1 MYETDSLQDTIIAPA
16 SGRGGA
22 VTLIR
27 LSGKELKPLLRKHF
41 RSAKPLCH
49 AHALY
54 GHMVDGEELIDE
66 VVLTYY
72 QAPHSYTG
80 EDTAEIGCHASPYIV
95 ERILNCF
102 IQSGA
107 RMANPGEFTLR
118 SYLNGKRD
126 LAEAE
131 AVADLIHA
139 EGEAQH
145 RLAMA
150 QLRGDYS
157 QTLSDVRRRFIE
169 FASLIELELDFS
181 EEDVAFADRDRLI
194 ALAQEVRTQIR
205 ALIDSYQTGRK
216 IRNGIATVICGIPNA
231 GKSAL
236 LNALLRENRA
246 IVSDIEGT
254 TRDTVSETIFIG
266 GYPFRIID
274 TAGLRHT
281 DNPIEQLGVARS
293 REALSEADIALLLI
307 DATRCAGEQ
316 DLAQQLKIADEIKA
330 PALCVLNKIDLLDE
344 RSQTEL
350 SERITVRM
358 PKYPLLLVSAKE
370 RTGLKALEE
379 AMVRLS
385 ATNSAE
391 QASVIVT
398 NLRHLEL
405 LEKADKGLDAVL
417 NGLKRNTDSALIA
430 LELRTAIDAIGEITG
445 ETIRDNDLLGHIFA
459 NFCIGK

>member
-118 SYLNGKRD
+118 SYLNGKR
-126 LAEAE
+126 
-131 AVADLIHA
+131 DLIHA

-445 ETIRDNDLLGHIFA
+445 ETIRDNDILGHIFA

>member
-1 MYETDSLQDTIIAPA
+1 M
-16 SGRGGA
+16 
-22 VTLIR
+22 
-27 LSGKELKPLLRKHF
+27 
-41 RSAKPLCH
+41 
-49 AHALY
+49 
-54 GHMVDGEELIDE
+54 
-66 VVLTYY
+66 
-72 QAPHSYTG
+72 
-80 EDTAEIGCHASPYIV
+80 
-95 ERILNCF
+95 
-102 IQSGA
+102 
-107 RMANPGEFTLR
+107 
-118 SYLNGKRD
+118 
-126 LAEAE
+126 
-131 AVADLIHA
+131 
-139 EGEAQH
+139 
-145 RLAMA
+145 
-150 QLRGDYS
+150 
-157 QTLSDVRRRFIE
+157 
-169 FASLIELELDFS
+169 
-181 EEDVAFADRDRLI
+181 
-194 ALAQEVRTQIR
+194 
-205 ALIDSYQTGRK
+205 
-216 IRNGIATVICGIPNA
+216 ICGIPNA

-316 DLAQQLKIADEIKA
+316 DLAQQLKIVDEIKA

-350 SERITVRM
+350 SERITARM

-370 RTGLKALEE
+370 RTGLKALEG

-445 ETIRDNDLLGHIFA
+445 ETIRDNDILGHIFA